1 MVFSLPAYILLAGGV
16 ITAALAFK
24 KPARPPVICASA
36 ALALAAW
43 VVARALT
50 SPVHYLART
59 DLLMVLAA
67 VLVYFTTVMFL
78 RDQRTRFTL
87 VAVLVVMALAHV
99 VVGAVQFKQA
109 DNFMPLPGIMRPALY
124 EWRAS
129 GFYIC
134 PNHLAG
140 LLEMIGL
147 LSLGLACWSD
157 SRPRA
162 RVLAGY
168 CALMCLA
175 GVAISGSRGGYL
187 SIVFGLGVFAILSL
201 WAVQLRR
208 RGGFMLTLAALLF
221 GTVLVLGGGLLFMSQ
236 SDTLRTRLA
245 QVYDPTN
252 MRFHLWKAALM
263 QYHLQPVTGT
273 GSGTYLYYGRQ
284 FRDVS
289 VQNDPM
295 HAHDDYLELLAEYG
309 LVGAVLCGIFVLVH
323 LCSGLSGLRRI
334 GGEQIPPDAPGRSH
348 ELALV
353 IGSLSAIGALLLH
366 SVVDF
371 NLHIPANALVVAFLF
386 GLLATPMGG
395 ATQSDDAP
403 IRRAGVW
410 RWLVVAVALVLLAVS
425 LRLWPGEIFAEKA
438 RVALRDDR
446 NVDALGFAQ
455 RGLAWEKENP
465 YLYGYLGD
473 AQHFLTLNAPDP
485 ARAIKL
491 HEDALA
497 AYSAG
502 LKLFPQDTALLLKQV
517 QDFDQLERF
526 AEAEQDFQRLFR
538 FDPLFANVYA
548 YYGLHWEL
556 QRRMMAA
563 ERCFRLAQRLGES
576 EISPRA
582 LQNIERMK
590 ADPVSQAIMS
600 ALPDIDLDLPAER
613 VLPTP

>member
-24 KPARPPVICASA
+24 KQARPPVICTSA
-36 ALALAAW
+36 ALSLAAW

-50 SPVHYLART
+50 SPVPYLART
-59 DLLMVLAA
+59 DLFMVLAA
-67 VLVYFTTVMFL
+67 VLVYFTTVLCL

-109 DNFMPLPGIMRPALY
+109 DNFMPLPGIMRPVLY

-187 SIVFGLGVFAILSL
+187 SVVFGLGVFAILSL

-221 GTVLVLGGGLLFMSQ
+221 GTVLVIGGGLLFMSQ

-245 QVYDPTN
+245 HVYDTN
-252 MRFHLWKAALM
+252 DIRFHLWKAALM

-273 GSGTYLYYGRQ
+273 GSGTYLYYGRH
-284 FRDVS
+284 FRDVP

-295 HAHDDYLELLAEYG
+295 HAHNDYLELLAEYG
-309 LVGAVLCGIFVLVH
+309 LVGAVLCGLFVLVH
-323 LCSGLSGLRRI
+323 LGSGLSGLRRI
-334 GGEQIPPDAPGRSH
+334 GAEQIPPDAPGRSH

-353 IGSLSAIGALLLH
+353 IGSLSAIAALLLH

-371 NLHIPANALVVAFLF
+371 NLHIPANTLVVAPFF
-386 GLLATPMGG
+386 
-395 ATQSDDAP
+395 SDSWP
-403 IRRAGVW
+403 PRRAKRRNRMMRRSGAPVCGAGWSW
-410 RWLVVAVALVLLAVS
+410 RWRWSCSRFRCAS
-425 LRLWPGEIFAEKA
+425 CRGRFLRRRPGWLCVTIAIPTPC
-438 RVALRDDR
+438 
-446 NVDALGFAQ
+446 GFAQ
-455 RGLAWEKENP
+455 RGIAWDKENP

-485 ARAIKL
+485 ASAIKL

-502 LKLFPQDTALLLKQV
+502 LKLFPQDTGLLL
-517 QDFDQLERF
+517 
-526 AEAEQDFQRLFR
+526 EAS
-538 FDPLFANVYA
+538 P
-548 YYGLHWEL
+548 GL
-556 QRRMMAA
+556 R
-563 ERCFRLAQRLGES
+563 
-576 EISPRA
+576 PTRA
-582 LQNIERMK
+582 FCR
-590 ADPVSQAIMS
+590 SRTG
-600 ALPDIDLDLPAER
+600 LPAPAP
-613 VLPTP
+613 L